1 MAKIPK
7 LKKLKLKKKIKDD
20 EPKRPKEKLS
30 KRLKRFYR
38 NNRIYC
44 ILMGISLAS
53 IVLIILALFAH
64 FIHQNTSNSYGN
76 RLEDIKNYPV
86 EDNINESKTKT
97 EESDMVE
104 KVTVELKGKIIWFT
118 IKVKD
123 DASLEDMQ
131 NVGTSTLQYFSPENL
146 GYYDIHYLIERNN
159 KKGYFGD
166 KSASA
171 SAITWAKYNLDEDET
186 NE

>member
-1 MAKIPK
+1 MVNKIM
-7 LKKLKLKKKIKDD
+7 KKV
-20 EPKRPKEKLS
+20 KRPESGEVRVKPKFS
-30 KRLKRFYR
+30 VRVKRFYR

-44 ILMGISLAS
+44 ILMGISFAS
-53 IVLIILALFAH
+53 IILIVLALLAH
-64 FIHQNTSNSYGN
+64 FIHQNTANAYGN

-86 EDNINESKTKT
+86 QDNIDESKSKT
-97 EESDMVE
+97 QENNLVE
-104 KVTVELKGKIIWFT
+104 NISVEIKGKIIWFV
-118 IKVKD
+118 IKVKA

-131 NVGTSTLQYFSPENL
+131 NVATSTLQYFSQENL
-146 GYYDIHYLIERNN
+146 GYYDIHYLMQREG

-171 SAITWAKYNLDEDET
+171 SAITWAKYNLDEEST

>member
-1 MAKIPK
+1 MAKRMFKKVRTNSDTEKSVKPK
-7 LKKLKLKKKIKDD
+7 FSI
-20 EPKRPKEKLS
+20 RV
-30 KRLKRFYR
+30 KRFYR

-44 ILMGISLAS
+44 ILMGISFAS
-53 IVLIILALFAH
+53 IVLIILALLAH
-64 FIHQNTSNSYGN
+64 FIHQNTSNPYGN

-86 EDNINESKTKT
+86 QENIDESINKTK
-97 EESDMVE
+97 ENDLVE
-104 KVTVELKGKIIWFT
+104 NVSAEIKGKIIWFV
-118 IKVKD
+118 IDVKE

-131 NVGTSTLQYFSPENL
+131 NVGTSTLQYFTQENL
-146 GYYDIHYLIERNN
+146 GYYDIHYLIQRNG

-171 SAITWAKYNLDEDET
+171 STITWARYNVDEDGT

>member
-1 MAKIPK
+1 MAKKVIRK
-7 LKKLKLKKKIKDD
+7 LRKSDEKPEKIK
-20 EPKRPKEKLS
+20 PKFSVRV
-30 KRLKRFYR
+30 RRFYR

-44 ILMGISLAS
+44 ILMGISFAS
-53 IVLIILALFAH
+53 IVLIILALLAH
-64 FIHQNTSNSYGN
+64 FIHHNTSNPYGN

-86 EDNINESKTKT
+86 QDNINESKSKT
-97 EESDMVE
+97 EENELVE
-104 KVTVELKGKIIWFT
+104 SVSIEVKGKIIWFV
-118 IKVKD
+118 IKVKA

-146 GYYDIHYLIERNN
+146 GYYDMHYLIQRDG

-166 KSASA
+166 KSASGTT
-171 SAITWAKYNLDEDET
+171 ITWAKYNLDEDDL

>member
-1 MAKIPK
+1 MAKRI
-7 LKKLKLKKKIKDD
+7 LKKVRTNSNAEKPVK
-20 EPKRPKEKLS
+20 PKFSIRV
-30 KRLKRFYR
+30 KRFYR

-44 ILMGISLAS
+44 ILMGISFAS
-53 IVLIILALFAH
+53 IVLIILALLAH
-64 FIHQNTSNSYGN
+64 FIHQNTSNPYGN

-86 EDNINESKTKT
+86 QDNIEESKNKTK
-97 EESDMVE
+97 ENDLVE
-104 KVTVELKGKIIWFT
+104 DVSVEIKGKIIWFV
-118 IKVKD
+118 INVKE

-131 NVGTSTLQYFSPENL
+131 NVGTSTLQYFTQENL
-146 GYYDIHYLIERNN
+146 GYYDIHYLIQRNG

-171 SAITWAKYNLDEDET
+171 STITWARYNVDEDGT